1 MLTYLCVLSNDDCP
15 QIYEQWC
22 NYLTMAFQKPWT
34 PPTTLPAKLCYYY
47 YGFSPTSNSPS
58 PPASTNR
65 KLLGLFIQQIHTEK
79 VLYAMVLSVRNE

>member
-58 PPASTNR
+58 PPHPLVSYCSA
-65 KLLGLFIQQIHTEK
+65 LC
-79 VLYAMVLSVRNE
+79 LSRWVCIF